1 MTCSG
6 KRLLRLVLAMV
17 LAVGVMSAMLSP
29 AQTLQHRYS
38 FTTDASDSVGGA
50 NGTLV
55 GNATVTNNSLR
66 LSGGGTSAS
75 PQGYVSLPSGIVS
88 SDASI
93 TVECWITDTAG
104 STWAEAWCF
113 GDSAAG
119 PGNAPTSG
127 TAYISLIPHSGGN
140 DFRAAFNLT
149 GSDEI
154 DVVDSAGPLPLNVEE
169 HAVLTYDAPGT

>member
-1 MTCSG
+1 MRCSS
-6 KRLLRLVLAMV
+6 KRLVLIIWKTVFLSGV
-17 LAVGVMSAMLSP
+17 LSAISAS

-38 FTTDASDSVGGA
+38 FSSDATDSVGGA

-55 GNATVTNNSLR
+55 GNAFITNGALK
-66 LSGGGTSAS
+66 LPGGGTSGS
-75 PQGYVSLPSGIVS
+75 PQGYVSLPTGIVS
-88 SDASI
+88 NDASI
-93 TVECWITDTAG
+93 TVECWVTDTEG

-119 PGNAPTSG
+119 QGQPPNSG

-140 DFRAAFNLT
+140 DFRSAFNLT

-154 DVVDSAGPLPLNVEE
+154 DVVDS
-169 HAVLTYDAPGT
+169 